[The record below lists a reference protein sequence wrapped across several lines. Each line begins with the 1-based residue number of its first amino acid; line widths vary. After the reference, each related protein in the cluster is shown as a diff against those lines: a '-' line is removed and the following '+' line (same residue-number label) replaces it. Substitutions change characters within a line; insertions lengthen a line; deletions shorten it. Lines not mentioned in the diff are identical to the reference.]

1 MKITLRD
8 AEERLADLVK
18 RAEEG
23 EEVILTRDGEPTVRL
38 VPIPSD
44 TTSRDRRRE
53 VLEEA
58 RRMGRSTAEPGPS
71 AARSQDFLYDEDG
84 LPS

>member
-8 AEERLADLVK
+8 AEEQLAELVK

-38 VPIPSD
+38 VAIQAERSPSAWR
-44 TTSRDRRRE
+44 RD
-53 VLEEA
+53 VLEKA
-58 RRMGRSTAEPGPS
+58 RRMGRATAKPGPD
-71 AARSQDFLYDEDG
+71 AARSQDFLYDERG
-84 LPS
+84 LPT